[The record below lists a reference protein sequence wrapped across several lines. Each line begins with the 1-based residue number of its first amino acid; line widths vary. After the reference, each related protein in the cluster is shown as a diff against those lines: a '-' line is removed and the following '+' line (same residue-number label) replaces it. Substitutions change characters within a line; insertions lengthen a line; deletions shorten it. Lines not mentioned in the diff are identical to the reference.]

1 MELESEIFGL
11 PTPGPAPLVSPGQAA
26 VRSGPDEE
34 PVCEEDSG
42 DLGLRGLQVS
52 CGPSP
57 PVSRVAWEGSLAKR
71 QLHPLPRYQPTRAGS
86 LLAPPTCSTRPRSSV
101 LTQAGRPRPAS
112 VHSGSLSRLAGGGGH
127 RQDPSSSASGADG
140 QSSGPLRGVIW
151 PLSRHTGLTEGRSPQ
166 RTRST

>member
-1 MELESEIFGL
+1 MELESEISGL

-57 PVSRVAWEGSLAKR
+57 PVSRVAWEGSLAKQ

-86 LLAPPTCSTRPRSSV
+86 LLAPP
-101 LTQAGRPRPAS
+101 
-112 VHSGSLSRLAGGGGH
+112 
-127 RQDPSSSASGADG
+127 
-140 QSSGPLRGVIW
+140 I
-151 PLSRHTGLTEGRSPQ
+151 
-166 RTRST
+166 